1 MDINTAIV
9 AIENRLE
16 KLNDV
21 RSTEQ
26 FITWQRSTSNT
37 LLNFY
42 DESDKRVKTFDEI
55 RSINVYFDSRIERL
69 EKAIE
74 ESREILKNLIQD
86 LMDFGIPKN
95 NGKAKND
102 SQIQLTVNQNN
113 NQTQSTN
120 IEIQFDFI
128 VDILKDELKGS
139 QLKEIL
145 AILNSS
151 EDNDQKKERLV
162 DKIKSFGSDVA
173 SNILGNLLANP
184 TFYEV
189 LYNQL
194 NKG

>member
-1 MDINTAIV
+1 MDTNTAIV
-9 AIENRLE
+9 AIEFRLE
-16 KLNDV
+16 KLDDV

-26 FITWQRSTSNT
+26 FIIWQRSTSNT
-37 LLNFY
+37 LLNIY
-42 DESDKRVKTFDEI
+42 GESDKRVKTFDEI

-86 LMDFGIPKN
+86 LMDFGIPKK
-95 NGKAKND
+95 NGNSKND

-151 EDNDQKKERLV
+151 ENNIQKKERLV